1 MKNRVLPIWI
11 GILIFIVAFLFGMIS
26 KFLFKPSWMKEYS
39 VKWSDEIGVRIT
51 DIPYGEGELNKF
63 DLYLPKDSS
72 KDNYGLI
79 FMQEALLLEIKLET
93 KKCYLGY
100 VVKAMLLQA

>member
-63 DLYLPKDSS
+63 DLYLS
-72 KDNYGLI
+72 KGTSKEKYGL
-79 FMQEALLLEIKLET
+79 
-93 KKCYLGY
+93 
-100 VVKAMLLQA
+100 VVYIHAVGFTSGDKVGD